1 MTKVTIY
8 HNPKCS
14 KSRQTLALLV
24 NAGISPTIV
33 EYLKDTPDFDTLS
46 EILDLLGREPRQL
59 MRQKEK
65 EYGDNGLADEGLSRD
80 QLIQTMIDY
89 PRLMERPVV
98 VANGKAAIG
107 RPPEDVLKI
116 L

>member
-33 EYLKDTPDFDTLS
+33 EYLKDTPDFD
-46 EILDLLGREPRQL
+46 P
-59 MRQKEK
+59 
-65 EYGDNGLADEGLSRD
+65 
-80 QLIQTMIDY
+80 
-89 PRLMERPVV
+89 
-98 VANGKAAIG
+98 
-107 RPPEDVLKI
+107 
-116 L
+116 

>member
-33 EYLKDTPDFDTLS
+33 EYLKDTPDFDSLS

-65 EYGDNGLADEGLSRD
+65 EYDDNGLADEDLSRD
-80 QLIQTMIDY
+80 QLIQAMIDH